1 MVSPVRSP
9 IGGEMR
15 IAMES
20 VGRQES
26 YGTSYDTHARY
37 DTHTRPNSRLS
48 SHVASLIPRDHTG
61 TFSKTSAQYASESGS
76 GTSCVFKRNRT

>member
-15 IAMES
+15 IAMEP

-26 YGTSYDTHARY
+26 YGTSYDTHA
-37 DTHTRPNSRLS
+37 RPNSRLS